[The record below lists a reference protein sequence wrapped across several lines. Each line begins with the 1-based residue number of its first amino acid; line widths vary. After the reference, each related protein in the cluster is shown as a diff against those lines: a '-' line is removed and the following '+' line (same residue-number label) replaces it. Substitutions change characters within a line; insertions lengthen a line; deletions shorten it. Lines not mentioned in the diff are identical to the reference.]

1 MRHDL
6 RRLLGLPTVVALTA
20 GATLALAAAVG
31 APATGA
37 PATGAAAIADPPPQT
52 VHVASAQG
60 AADAPDDF
68 IRDVQTWTTTS
79 AAGRDYKISV
89 ALPANYD
96 ETGDPYR
103 VLYVTDANAEFGIAV
118 ETARLNAPGT
128 MVVGIGYDDPGQG
141 FAASGVRR
149 TLDLTP
155 TEITADVPTGGA
167 PEFLDF
173 LRSELVPQIESEFHA
188 DPADRAL
195 MGHSFGGLFATY
207 ALLHNDG
214 LFHRFV
220 IASPSIW
227 WDDRTI
233 LDMEADYAE
242 THDALDARVFLSV
255 GELEETTS
263 GFPMTSD
270 MTNLARTLQSRD
282 YDRLE
287 LGATVFPDE
296 THLSV
301 IGAAFSR
308 GLRFVYAAPGTEVP
322 GTTLPEQ
329 QDVAPQ
335 IVTHP
340 SDAEIG
346 EGATA
351 TFTAAAT
358 GTPEPTVI
366 WQTHLA
372 DAGDWVTIPDAAA
385 PTLTIDAVPASA
397 SGTRYR
403 AVFTNSVGESAT
415 EPATLTVTAAPSA
428 PSAEDLTEGN
438 RGSVT
443 APAAVAQGA
452 PLDISIGTELA
463 GESVDVH
470 LFSDPT
476 HLGTLTASSAGT
488 VQAIIPTDAELGA
501 HRVAVYA
508 TDGDLIGWAPVEVVA
523 APSGGATAPDDR
535 LANTGADAGIV
546 APIAVAASLA
556 VLVGG
561 AVMIAARRR
570 RDGADA
576 TT

>member
-1 MRHDL
+1 MSFDL
-6 RRLLGLPTVVALTA
+6 RRLLGIPTVIALTA
-20 GATLALAAAVG
+20 GATLALAAATDT
-31 APATGA
+31 PASSSS
-37 PATGAAAIADPPPQT
+37 PIATAAAP
-52 VHVASAQG
+52 
-60 AADAPDDF
+60 ADAPDDF

-79 AAGRDYKISV
+79 DAGRDYKISV

-96 ETGDPYR
+96 DSGAAYR

-173 LRSELVPQIESEFHA
+173 LRSELVPHIESEFHV

-207 ALLHNDG
+207 AMLHNDG
-214 LFHRFV
+214 LFQRFV

-233 LDMEADYAE
+233 LDMEAAYADAN
-242 THDALDARVFLSV
+242 DALDARVFLSV

-270 MTNLARTLQSRD
+270 MTNFARTLQSRA
-282 YDRLE
+282 YDGLE

-308 GLRFVYAAPGTEVP
+308 GLRFIYAAPGTEVP
-322 GTTLPEQ
+322 GTTLPEA

-335 IVTHP
+335 IVTQP
-340 SDAEIG
+340 SDAEVD
-346 EGATA
+346 ERATA
-351 TFTAAAT
+351 TFTATAT
-358 GTPEPTVI
+358 GTPEPSVI
-366 WQTHLA
+366 WQTQLP
-372 DAGDWVTIPDAAA
+372 DAGDWVTIPDAVAS
-385 PTLTIDAVPASA
+385 TLTLDAVPASA
-397 SGTRYR
+397 TGTRYR
-403 AVFTNSVGESAT
+403 AVFANSVGETAT
-415 EPATLTVTAAPSA
+415 EPATLTVTPASEEPAA
-428 PSAEDLTEGN
+428 PSAEDLTDDN
-438 RGSVT
+438 RGPVT
-443 APAAVAQGA
+443 APATVAQGA
-452 PLDISIGTELA
+452 PIDLSIGAGLA
-463 GESVDVH
+463 GAAVDVY
-470 LFSDPT
+470 LFSEPA
-476 HLGTLTASSAGT
+476 HLGTLTASSTGV
-488 VQAIIPTDAELGA
+488 VQAVIPTDAALGA

-508 TDGDLIGWAPVEVVA
+508 ADGTLIGWAPVEVVA
-523 APSGGATAPDDR
+523 ALSGGATAPGDR
-535 LANTGADAGIV
+535 LANTGADAGTV
-546 APIAVAASLA
+546 APIAVAAGIA
-556 VLVGG
+556 VLLGG
-561 AVMIAARRR
+561 AVVLFARRR
-570 RDGADA
+570 SVVEH
-576 TT
+576 TM

>member
-1 MRHDL
+1 MRFDL
-6 RRLLGLPTVVALTA
+6 RRLLGLPTAIALTA
-20 GATLALAAAVG
+20 GATLALAAAG
-31 APATGA
+31 APASTSPHVAA
-37 PATGAAAIADPPPQT
+37 P
-52 VHVASAQG
+52 VASAQV
-60 AADAPDDF
+60 AADTPDDF

-89 ALPANYD
+89 ALPANYV

-103 VLYVTDANAEFGIAV
+103 VLYVTDANAEFGTAV
-118 ETARLNAPGT
+118 EAARLNAPGT
-128 MVVGIGYDDPGQG
+128 LVVGIGYDDPGQG

-167 PEFLDF
+167 PEFLGF

-233 LDMEADYAE
+233 LDMEAAYADS
-242 THDALDARVFLSV
+242 HDALDARVFLSV

-270 MTNLARTLQSRD
+270 MTNFARTLHGRH
-282 YDRLE
+282 YDGLE
-287 LGATVFPDE
+287 LGATVFADE

-308 GLRFVYAAPGTEVP
+308 GLRFIYAAPGTEIP
-322 GTTLPEQ
+322 GTTLPAQ

-335 IVTHP
+335 IVTQP
-340 SDAEIG
+340 SDAEIP

-351 TFTAAAT
+351 TFTATAT

-366 WQTHLA
+366 WQTQLP

-415 EPATLTVTAAPSA
+415 GPATLTVTATPEEPATPSA
-428 PSAEDLTEGN
+428 DDLTDDN

-443 APAAVAQGA
+443 APATVAQGA
-452 PLDISIGTELA
+452 PFDLSLGTDLA
-463 GESVDVH
+463 GAAVDVY
-470 LFSDPT
+470 LFSDPI
-476 HLGTLTASSAGT
+476 HLGTLTASAAGV
-488 VQAIIPTDAELGA
+488 VQAIVPTDAALGA

-508 TDGDLIGWAPVEVVA
+508 TDGALIGWAPVEVVA
-523 APSGGATAPDDR
+523 APAGGATAPDDR
-535 LANTGADAGIV
+535 LANTGSDAGAM
-546 APIAVAASLA
+546 APIVLAATVAV
-556 VLVGG
+556 VLGGG
-561 AVMIAARRR
+561 AALFARRR
-570 RDGADA
+570 PSVH
-576 TT
+576 

>member
-1 MRHDL
+1 MRFDL
-6 RRLLGLPTVVALTA
+6 RRLLGIPTAIALTA
-20 GATLALAAAVG
+20 GATLALAAATDT
-31 APATGA
+31 PASSS
-37 PATGAAAIADPPPQT
+37 PPVTHT
-52 VHVASAQG
+52 VAASAES
-60 AADAPDDF
+60 PDDF

-96 ETGDPYR
+96 ENGDPYR
-103 VLYVTDANAEFGIAV
+103 VLYVTDANAEFGMAV

-173 LRSELVPQIESEFHA
+173 LRSELVPQIESEFRA

-270 MTNLARTLQSRD
+270 MTSFAHTLAARA
-282 YDRLE
+282 YDGLE
-287 LGATVFPDE
+287 LGATVFDDE

-308 GLRFVYAAPGTEVP
+308 GLRFIYAAPGTDIP
-322 GTTLPEQ
+322 GTSLPEQ

-335 IVTHP
+335 IVTQP
-340 SDAEIG
+340 SDAEIP

-351 TFTAAAT
+351 TFTAMAT

-366 WQTHLA
+366 WQTQLP

-385 PTLTIDAVPASA
+385 PTLSIDAVPASA

-403 AVFTNSVGESAT
+403 AVFTNAVGESAT
-415 EPATLTVTAAPSA
+415 EPATLTVTVAPEAPASPSA
-428 PSAEDLTEGN
+428 HDLTDDN
-438 RGSVT
+438 RGPVT
-443 APAAVAQGA
+443 APATVAQGA
-452 PLDISIGTELA
+452 PFDLSLGTDLA
-463 GESVDVH
+463 GATVDVY
-470 LFSDPT
+470 LFSDPA
-476 HLGTLTASSAGT
+476 HLGTLAASSAGI
-488 VQAIIPTDAELGA
+488 VQAIVPTDAALGA

-508 TDGDLIGWAPVEVVA
+508 TDGALIGWAPVEVVA

-535 LANTGADAGIV
+535 LADTGADAGAI
-546 APIAVAASLA
+546 APIALAASAA
-556 VLVGG
+556 VLLGGG
-561 AVMIAARRR
+561 AALLARRR
-570 RDGADA
+570 RSSVR
-576 TT
+576 

>member
-1 MRHDL
+1 MRLDL
-6 RRLLGLPTVVALTA
+6 RRMLGIPTAIALTA
-20 GATLALAAAVG
+20 GATLALAAATDT
-31 APATGA
+31 PASSSPPITY
-37 PATGAAAIADPPPQT
+37 TAAASADT
-52 VHVASAQG
+52 
-60 AADAPDDF
+60 PDDF

-79 AAGRDYKISV
+79 DAGRDYKVSV
-89 ALPANYD
+89 ALPANYS

-167 PEFLDF
+167 PEFLEF
-173 LRSELVPQIESEFHA
+173 LRSELVPHIESEFHA
-188 DPADRAL
+188 DPDDRAL

-214 LFHRFV
+214 LFDRFV

-233 LDMEADYAE
+233 LDTEAAYAE
-242 THDALDARVFLSV
+242 ANDSLDARVFLSV

-270 MTNLARTLQSRD
+270 MTNFARTLQSRD
-282 YDRLE
+282 YDGLE

-308 GLRFVYAAPGTEVP
+308 GLRFIYAAPGTDVP

-329 QDVAPQ
+329 QDIAPQ
-335 IVTHP
+335 IVTQP
-340 SDAEIG
+340 SDAAIG
-346 EGATA
+346 EGETA
-351 TFTAAAT
+351 TFTATAT
-358 GTPEPTVI
+358 GTPEPTLI
-366 WQTHLA
+366 WQTRLA
-372 DAGDWVTIPDAAA
+372 DAGDWVTIPDAVA

-415 EPATLTVTAAPSA
+415 EPATLTVTAAPTA
-428 PSAEDLTEGN
+428 PSADDLTDDN

-443 APAAVAQGA
+443 APATVAQGA
-452 PLDISIGTELA
+452 PIDLSIGSDLA
-463 GESVDVH
+463 GATVDVY
-470 LFSDPT
+470 LFSEPV
-476 HLGTLTASSAGT
+476 HLGTLSASSSAV
-488 VQAIIPTDAELGA
+488 VQAVIPTDAALGS
-501 HRVAVYA
+501 HRIAVYA
-508 TDGDLIGWAPVEVVA
+508 ADGALIGWAPVEVVA
-523 APSGGATAPDDR
+523 APSGGASAPGDR
-535 LANTGADAGIV
+535 LANTGADAEAV
-546 APIAVAASLA
+546 APLIVVASLA
-556 VLVGG
+556 VLLGG
-561 AVMIAARRR
+561 AAVLFARRR
-570 RDGADA
+570 RSEVDP

>member
-1 MRHDL
+1 MRFDL
-6 RRLLGLPTVVALTA
+6 RRLLGIPTAIALTA
-20 GATLALAAAVG
+20 GATLALAAATDT
-31 APATGA
+31 PASSSPPITY
-37 PATGAAAIADPPPQT
+37 TAAA
-52 VHVASAQG
+52 SAES
-60 AADAPDDF
+60 PDDF

-96 ETGDPYR
+96 ENGDPHR
-103 VLYVTDANAEFGIAV
+103 VLYVTDANAEFGMAV

-173 LRSELVPQIESEFHA
+173 LRSELVPQIESEFRA

-270 MTNLARTLQSRD
+270 MTSFAHTLAARA
-282 YDRLE
+282 YDGLE
-287 LGATVFPDE
+287 LGATIFDDE

-308 GLRFVYAAPGTEVP
+308 GLRFIYAAPGTDIP
-322 GTTLPEQ
+322 GTSLPEQ

-335 IVTHP
+335 IVTQP
-340 SDAEIG
+340 SDAEIP

-351 TFTAAAT
+351 TFTATAT

-366 WQTHLA
+366 WQTQLP

-385 PTLTIDAVPASA
+385 PTLSIDAVPASA

-403 AVFTNSVGESAT
+403 AVFTNAVGESAT
-415 EPATLTVTAAPSA
+415 EPATLTVTVAPEVPASPSA
-428 PSAEDLTEGN
+428 DDLTDDN
-438 RGSVT
+438 RGPVT
-443 APAAVAQGA
+443 APATVAQGA
-452 PLDISIGTELA
+452 PFDLSLGTDLA
-463 GESVDVH
+463 GATVDVY

-476 HLGTLTASSAGT
+476 HLGTLAASSAGI
-488 VQAIIPTDAELGA
+488 VQAIVPTDAALGA

-508 TDGDLIGWAPVEVVA
+508 TDGALIGWVPVEIVA
-523 APSGGATAPDDR
+523 APSGGATAPGDR
-535 LANTGADAGIV
+535 LADTGADAGTI
-546 APIAVAASLA
+546 APIALAASAA
-556 VLVGG
+556 VLLGGG
-561 AVMIAARRR
+561 AALLARRR
-570 RDGADA
+570 RSGIDP
-576 TT
+576 TP

>member
-1 MRHDL
+1 MRHHL
-6 RRLLGLPTVVALTA
+6 RNVLALPAVIALAA
-20 GATLALAAAVG
+20 GATLALAGATD
-31 APATGA
+31 APATSSPSAVQTAIVAA
-37 PATGAAAIADPPPQT
+37 PE
-52 VHVASAQG
+52 
-60 AADAPDDF
+60 DAPDDF

-79 AAGRDYKISV
+79 DAGRDYKISV
-89 ALPANYD
+89 ALPANYG

-188 DPADRAL
+188 DPDDRAL

-214 LFHRFV
+214 LFERFV

-233 LDMEADYAE
+233 LDTEAAYAAE
-242 THDALDARVFLSV
+242 HDALDARVFLSV

-270 MTNLARTLQSRD
+270 MTNFARTLQSRD
-282 YDRLE
+282 YDGLE

-308 GLRFVYAAPGTEVP
+308 GLRFIYAAPGTEVS

-335 IVTHP
+335 IVTQP

-346 EGATA
+346 EGETA
-351 TFTAAAT
+351 TFTATAS

-366 WQTHLA
+366 WQTQLP

-385 PTLTIDAVPASA
+385 STLTIDAVPASA

-415 EPATLTVTAAPSA
+415 EPATLTVTTTPAPPSA
-428 PSAEDLTEGN
+428 DDLTDDT

-443 APAAVAQGA
+443 APATVAQGA
-452 PLDISIGTELA
+452 PIDLSIGSDLA
-463 GESVDVH
+463 GASVDVY
-470 LFSDPT
+470 LFSEPI
-476 HLGTLTASSAGT
+476 HLGTLTASSLAV
-488 VQAIIPTDAELGA
+488 VQAVIPADAALGA
-501 HRVAVYA
+501 HRIAVYA
-508 TDGDLIGWAPVEVVA
+508 ADGALIGWAPVEVVA
-523 APSGGATAPDDR
+523 AASGGATAPSDR
-535 LANTGADAGIV
+535 LANTGADAGTI
-546 APIAVAASLA
+546 APIAVVASLA
-556 VLVGG
+556 MLLG
-561 AVMIAARRR
+561 AGVALFARRR
-570 RDGADA
+570 RPSVN
-576 TT
+576 

>member
-1 MRHDL
+1 MRHHFRNVL
-6 RRLLGLPTVVALTA
+6 ALPTVIALTA
-20 GATLALAAAVG
+20 GATLALAGANDTSATSSPPAIPAA
-31 APATGA
+31 APAEA
-37 PATGAAAIADPPPQT
+37 SAAAP
-52 VHVASAQG
+52 
-60 AADAPDDF
+60 ADAPDDF

-79 AAGRDYKISV
+79 DAGRDYKISV

-96 ETGDPYR
+96 ESGAAYR

-173 LRSELVPQIESEFHA
+173 LRSKLVPHIESEFHA
-188 DPADRAL
+188 DPDDRAL

-214 LFHRFV
+214 LFDRFV

-233 LDMEADYAE
+233 LDMEAAYSDAN
-242 THDALDARVFLSV
+242 DALDARVFLSV

-270 MTNLARTLQSRD
+270 MTNFARTLQSRA
-282 YDRLE
+282 YDGLE

-308 GLRFVYAAPGTEVP
+308 GLRFIYAAPGTEVP
-322 GTTLPEQ
+322 GTTLPEA

-335 IVTHP
+335 IVIQP
-340 SDAEIG
+340 SDAEVG

-351 TFTAAAT
+351 AFTATAT

-366 WQTHLA
+366 WQTQLP
-372 DAGDWVTIPDAAA
+372 DAGDWVTIPDAVAS
-385 PTLTIDAVPASA
+385 TLTLDAVPASA
-397 SGTRYR
+397 TGTRYR
-403 AVFTNSVGESAT
+403 AVFTNSVGETAT
-415 EPATLTVTAAPSA
+415 EPATLTVTPASEEPAAPSA
-428 PSAEDLTEGN
+428 DDLTDDN

-443 APAAVAQGA
+443 APATVAQGA
-452 PLDISIGTELA
+452 PIDLSIGSDLA
-463 GESVDVH
+463 GATVEVY
-470 LFSDPT
+470 LFSEPT
-476 HLGTLTASSAGT
+476 HLGTLTASSTGVVRA
-488 VQAIIPTDAELGA
+488 VIPTDAALGA

-508 TDGDLIGWAPVEVVA
+508 ADGALIGWAPVEIVA
-523 APSGGATAPDDR
+523 APSGGATAPGGN
-535 LANTGADAGIV
+535 LADTGTDAETVAALAIV
-546 APIAVAASLA
+546 ASLA
-556 VLVGG
+556 VLLGG
-561 AVMIAARRR
+561 TAVLFTRRR
-570 RDGADA
+570 REAE
-576 TT
+576 TTM